1 MAQPPILIQSLLDST
16 KEAVY
21 YHRGKVDQL
30 KHRDYPF
37 KCCSDLL
44 QKLFAVDEAILNE
57 LSTIDQEL
65 YKTRDGDQEN
75 IFVAETIDKLQRYG
89 QLLGVLHSLLVYFE
103 LGSRDFIQ
111 EGTSVPIEHMMKEF
125 GDETAFIIVPIFD
138 YNYMY
143 WDILKPLKKSLKNAL
158 PSIDIDKMFSSMPNK
173 YAVFGLPL
181 STKNNIVLNALLAH
195 ELGHYLDETKDLSLR
210 ILKKVEL
217 DEKKVD
223 ALIKIMEK
231 TRLGEK
237 EVALTYFIT
246 SGTLRAQLIRVAA
259 TQIFNWITELVSD
272 DIAFHLFGPIFLHS
286 LSSFLLTI
294 VKLDEASSDHPSP
307 RLRINLLL
315 EEFETMKYPTTIADV
330 KEQADKTDAE
340 NFVKFTTEIKNLL
353 VNVKPEKSTDPQET
367 VMFQKIIIDAV
378 EKVVPEIRKEVH
390 QLVAKLE
397 YTPLSFKNNVFDLSK
412 TLGVVVPPSEIEVGK
427 SADCISILNAGA
439 LYKLLHASDLNE
451 LFKAESNIE
460 KLEVRDKINALIL
473 KALELQSTQI
483 RMQQILEGD
492 KNE

>member
-1 MAQPPILIQSLLDST
+1 MAQPPILIKDLLEST

-37 KCCSDLL
+37 KCCLDLL
-44 QKLFAVDEAILNE
+44 QKLFTVDEAILQELDKIDRE
-57 LSTIDQEL
+57 LSKNRTNDQEI
-65 YKTRDGDQEN
+65 
-75 IFVAETIDKLQRYG
+75 IFVTETIDKLQRYG

-111 EGTSVPIEHMMKEF
+111 EGTSVPIENLMKEF
-125 GDETAFIIVPIFD
+125 GDETSFIIVPIFD

-158 PSIDIDKMFSSMPNK
+158 PSAEIDKIFSNMPDK

-195 ELGHYLDETKDLSLR
+195 ELGHFLDETKELSLR

-217 DEKKVD
+217 NEKKVD
-223 ALIKIMEK
+223 GLIKLMEK

-272 DIAFHLFGPIFLHS
+272 DIAFRLFGPIFLHS

-315 EEFETMKYPTTIADV
+315 EEFETMEYPKTIVDV
-330 KEQADKTDAE
+330 IDPLDKKDAE
-340 NFVKFTTEIKNLL
+340 SFVKFTTEIKNLL
-353 VNVKPEKSTDPQET
+353 ADVKPEKSSEPPET
-367 VMFQKIIIDAV
+367 VMFQELITDAV
-378 EKVVPEIRKEVH
+378 EKVVIEIRKEVY

-397 YTPLSFKNNVFDLSK
+397 YTPLKFKEDVFALSK
-412 TLGVVVPPSEIEVGK
+412 SLGVVVPPSEKNVGRP
-427 SADCISILNAGA
+427 ADCISILNAGA
-439 LYKLLHASDLNE
+439 FYKLLHASDLNE
-451 LFKAESNIE
+451 IFMAENNLE

-473 KALELQSTQI
+473 KALELQSIQI
-483 RMQQILEGD
+483 RMRQIIEGEKD
-492 KNE
+492 E